1 MSISNILVT
10 IYITTYKRPE
20 KLKRAILS
28 VIKQDYKNIEIIV
41 VDDDPL
47 SKNKTLI
54 NFLNNRY
61 KSRVKYIKNK
71 KNYGAC
77 FSRNLA
83 LKKAKG
89 EFITGLDDDDY
100 FHENLISSFLIKWK
114 KRNKKTIAL
123 CANQITIKNNKIL
136 NKCRKSLI
144 CRNNISSLNVIGNQI
159 FTKKKILQKI
169 NGFNN
174 KLEILQDYDCWLRLL
189 NKFKNKYVEVSKK
202 SIYFIDNSNIK
213 KRISNNK
220 ISKISNSLNIMFA
233 ERVINKDEYYAV
245 KFIYDLKLKKKI
257 NLLELFNKFIIDK
270 SIINFKHTLY
280 HLNLYFL
287 KNK

>member
-61 KSRVKYIKNK
+61 KTRVKYIKNK

-100 FHENLISSFLIKWK
+100 LHENLISSFLIKWK

-136 NKCRKSLI
+136 NKWRKSLI

-159 FTKKKILQKI
+159 FTKKKVLQKI

-233 ERVINKDEYYAV
+233 ERVINKDEYYAI

-280 HLNLYFL
+280 HLNLYFF
-287 KNK
+287 KK